1 MNRARAIV
9 FALAFYLGTTVFAL
23 GIGVIVWLLLPRAA
37 VAAVR
42 LWARAMLA
50 AATVILG
57 IKVRVSGREHLPAGP
72 ALIASQHRSAFDTLI
87 WFMLVPMPSY
97 VMKRELIRIPVFGQ
111 VARAAGMIAVDR
123 AGGSGAMRA
132 LLAAVRAAIAA
143 DRQVVIF
150 PEGTRVRAGQHV
162 APQPGIVAL
171 ATATGLPVIPVATD
185 SGRCW
190 GRGLFDKHAGTI
202 HIAIGPPIPPGL
214 RREAL
219 LGALTT
225 AWEGL
230 EPGLSAPADAGDP
243 CG

>member
-1 MNRARAIV
+1 MISVNR
-9 FALAFYLGTTVFAL
+9 G
-23 GIGVIVWLLLPRAA
+23 
-37 VAAVR
+37 
-42 LWARAMLA
+42 
-50 AATVILG
+50 
-57 IKVRVSGREHLPAGP
+57 
-72 ALIASQHRSAFDTLI
+72 
-87 WFMLVPMPSY
+87 
-97 VMKRELIRIPVFGQ
+97 
-111 VARAAGMIAVDR
+111 
-123 AGGSGAMRA
+123 GGSSAMRA
-132 LLAAVRAAIAA
+132 MLAAVRAAVAA

-150 PEGTRVRAGQHV
+150 PEGTRVPAGQHI

-219 LGALTT
+219 LGALDSAWKTLETT
-225 AWEGL
+225 IPAPTA
-230 EPGLSAPADAGDP
+230 PGEA